1 MTPADRAC
9 FGFGVFLAVVLILF
23 VIFGLFGGAV

>member
-1 MTPADRAC
+1 MTPTDRAC

-23 VIFGLFGGAV
+23 VIFGLFGGAA

>member
-1 MTPADRAC
+1 MTHEDRAC

-23 VIFGLFGGAV
+23 VIFGLFGGAA